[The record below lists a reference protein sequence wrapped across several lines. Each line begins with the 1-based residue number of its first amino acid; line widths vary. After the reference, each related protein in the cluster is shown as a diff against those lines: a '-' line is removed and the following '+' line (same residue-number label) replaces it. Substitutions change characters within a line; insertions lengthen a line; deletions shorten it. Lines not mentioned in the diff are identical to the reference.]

1 MNNIIKNIT
10 IVITIAWSF
19 NANSLFG
26 ASGIVSD
33 PGSYGY
39 YIDQIKATGKAI
51 TEAKNAVNQAK
62 NLNTS
67 FDGYMR
73 DLRQEF
79 NLADTL
85 KRTLGADIKNFDQ
98 YASGLSSK
106 SRHNLKYGK
115 YSDYSDDLKGIINAN
130 IDGIFIDPNDDN
142 YVIGS
147 SKIQELRTFEQQRLR
162 KKGLVKTEQALISV
176 GARLDRIK
184 DLSDKANNTTTIK
197 MSQDL
202 TNAILLELL
211 ATNNEML
218 KIFSIL
224 GQANMAS
231 QYINY
236 SKEAHEKAQA
246 ELAEQQRGYTFAKW
260 QDKCREF
267 EIRTRNADATF
278 FGKDCPAKAWR
289 KKQKSR
295 GDIQSILD
303 ADGL

>member
-1 MNNIIKNIT
+1 MKTIIKNTIIT
-10 IVITIAWSF
+10 TTIAWSLGTH
-19 NANSLFG
+19 SL
-26 ASGIVSD
+26 IVSD
-33 PGSYGY
+33 PSSYGY
-39 YIDQIKATGKAI
+39 YVEQLQSAAKEL
-51 TEAKNAVNQAK
+51 TEMKNSVNQAK
-62 NLNTS
+62 TLNIS

-79 NLADTL
+79 NLASTL
-85 KRTLGADIKNFDQ
+85 NRTLGVDIRNFDK

-106 SRHNLKYGK
+106 SRHNLKDNK
-115 YSDYSDDLKGIINAN
+115 YNNYSDDLKGIINAN

-142 YVIGS
+142 YVMGS

-162 KKGLVKTEQALISV
+162 KKGLVNTEQALISV

-184 DLSDKANNTTTIK
+184 DLSEKANNTTSIK

-224 GQANMAS
+224 GQAEMAS

-236 SKEAHEKAQA
+236 SKAAHEQAQA
-246 ELAEQQRGYTFAKW
+246 ELAEQKKGYSFARW
-260 QDKCREF
+260 QDKCRANNLYGKF
-267 EIRTRNADATF
+267 Y
-278 FGKDCPAKAWR
+278 GKDCPYTAWK
-289 KKQKSR
+289 KKQDSR

-303 ADGL
+303 ADGI

>member
-1 MNNIIKNIT
+1 MKHTIKNTIKNTIIT
-10 IVITIAWSF
+10 TTIAWSLGTH
-19 NANSLFG
+19 SL
-26 ASGIVSD
+26 IVSD
-33 PGSYGY
+33 PSSYGY
-39 YIDQIKATGKAI
+39 YVEQLQSAAKEL
-51 TEAKNAVNQAK
+51 TEMKNAVNQAK
-62 NLNTS
+62 TLNIS
-67 FDGYMR
+67 FDGYMS

-85 KRTLGADIKNFDQ
+85 KRTLGADIKNFDK

-106 SRHNLKYGK
+106 SRHHLKYNN
-115 YSDYSDDLKGIINAN
+115 YSDDLKGIINAN

-142 YVIGS
+142 HAMGS
-147 SKIQELRTFEQQRLR
+147 SKIQALRTFEQQRLR
-162 KKGLVKTEQALISV
+162 KKGLVKTEEALISV

-184 DLSDKANNTTTIK
+184 NLSEKANNTTTIK

-224 GQANMAS
+224 GQAEMAS
-231 QYINY
+231 NYINY

-246 ELAEQQRGYTFAKW
+246 ELAEQKRGYTFAKW
-260 QDKCREF
+260 QDKCRANNWEGKF
-267 EIRTRNADATF
+267 Y
-278 FGKDCPAKAWR
+278 GKDCPRTSW
-289 KKQKSR
+289 KKREASR

>member
-1 MNNIIKNIT
+1 MNNTIKKIIIITT
-10 IVITIAWSF
+10 IVWSF

-26 ASGIVSD
+26 VGDIVSD

-39 YIDQIKATGKAI
+39 YVEQLQSAAKEL
-51 TEAKNAVNQAK
+51 TEMKNSVNQAK
-62 NLNTS
+62 TLNTS

-85 KRTLGADIKNFDQ
+85 RRTLGVEIRNFDQ

-106 SRHNLKYGK
+106 SRHNLKYNK

-142 YVIGS
+142 YVMGS

-184 DLSDKANNTTTIK
+184 DLSEKANNTTTIK

-246 ELAEQQRGYTFAKW
+246 ELTEQKRGYTFAKW
-260 QDKCREF
+260 QDKCRANNYEGVF
-267 EIRTRNADATF
+267 Y
-278 FGKDCPAKAWR
+278 GKDCPRTSW
-289 KKQKSR
+289 KKHEKMH
-295 GDIQSILD
+295 GFDQSILD
-303 ADGL
+303 ADGI

>member
-1 MNNIIKNIT
+1 MNNIIKNTIIT
-10 IVITIAWSF
+10 TTIAWSF
-19 NANSLFG
+19 GAHSL
-26 ASGIVSD
+26 IVSD
-33 PGSYGY
+33 PSSYGY
-39 YIDQIKATGKAI
+39 YVEQLQSAAKEL
-51 TEAKNAVNQAK
+51 TEMKNAVNQAK

-106 SRHNLKYGK
+106 SRHNLKHSK
-115 YSDYSDDLKGIINAN
+115 YDNYSDDLKGVINAN

-184 DLSDKANNTTTIK
+184 DLSEKANNTTTIK

-246 ELAEQQRGYTFAKW
+246 ELAEQKIGYTFARW
-260 QDKCREF
+260 QDKCRANNYEGVF
-267 EIRTRNADATF
+267 Y
-278 FGKDCPAKAWR
+278 GKDCPNTAW
-289 KKQKSR
+289 KKIQDSR
-295 GDIQSILD
+295 GFDQSILD

>member
-1 MNNIIKNIT
+1 MKTIIKNTIIT
-10 IVITIAWSF
+10 TTIAWSLGTH
-19 NANSLFG
+19 SL
-26 ASGIVSD
+26 IVSD
-33 PGSYGY
+33 PSSYGY
-39 YIDQIKATGKAI
+39 YVEQLQSAAKEL
-51 TEAKNAVNQAK
+51 TEMKNSVNQAK
-62 NLNTS
+62 TLNTS

-79 NLADTL
+79 NLASTL
-85 KRTLGADIKNFDQ
+85 NRTLGVDIKNFDQ

-106 SRHNLKYGK
+106 SRHNLKYNN
-115 YSDYSDDLKGIINAN
+115 YSDDLKGVINAN

-142 YVIGS
+142 YVMGS

-184 DLSDKANNTTTIK
+184 DLSDKANTTTTIK

-224 GQANMAS
+224 GQAEMAS

-246 ELAEQQRGYTFAKW
+246 ELVEQNKGYTVAKW

-267 EIRTRNADATF
+267 ERKNGDADATF
-278 FGKDCPAKAWR
+278 LGRDCYWKAMI
-289 KKQKSR
+289 KIQDSR

-303 ADGL
+303 ADGI

>member
-1 MNNIIKNIT
+1 MNNTIKNTIIT
-10 IVITIAWSF
+10 TTIAL
-19 NANSLFG
+19 SLG
-26 ASGIVSD
+26 THSLIVSD
-33 PGSYGY
+33 PSSYGY
-39 YIDQIKATGKAI
+39 YVEQLQSAAKEL
-51 TEAKNAVNQAK
+51 TEMKNSVNQAK
-62 NLNTS
+62 TLNIS

-85 KRTLGADIKNFDQ
+85 KRTLGVDIKNFDQ

-106 SRHNLKYGK
+106 SRHNLKHNK
-115 YSDYSDDLKGIINAN
+115 YSDYSDDLTGIINAN

-142 YVIGS
+142 YVMGS

-162 KKGLVKTEQALISV
+162 KKGLVKTEEALISV

-184 DLSDKANNTTTIK
+184 DLSEKANNTTTIK

-246 ELAEQQRGYTFAKW
+246 ELAEQKRGYTFAKW
-260 QDKCREF
+260 QDKCRANNLKGRF
-267 EIRTRNADATF
+267 Y
-278 FGKDCPAKAWR
+278 GKDCPHTAW
-289 KKQKSR
+289 KKIQDSR
-295 GDIQSILD
+295 GFDQSILD

>member
-1 MNNIIKNIT
+1 MNNIKINNTIKNTIIT
-10 IVITIAWSF
+10 TTIAL
-19 NANSLFG
+19 SLG
-26 ASGIVSD
+26 THSLIVSD
-33 PGSYGY
+33 PSSYGY
-39 YIDQIKATGKAI
+39 YVEQLQSAAKEL
-51 TEAKNAVNQAK
+51 TEMKNAVNQAK
-62 NLNTS
+62 TLNTS
-67 FDGYMR
+67 FDGYMN
-73 DLRQEF
+73 DLHQKF

-106 SRHNLKYGK
+106 SRHNLKHNK
-115 YSDYSDDLKGIINAN
+115 YSDYSDDLTGVINAN

-142 YVIGS
+142 YVMGS

-162 KKGLVKTEQALISV
+162 KKGLVKTEEALIRA

-184 DLSDKANNTTTIK
+184 DLSEKANNTTTIK

-236 SKEAHEKAQA
+236 SKEVHEKAQA
-246 ELAEQQRGYTFAKW
+246 ELAEQKKGYTFAKW
-260 QDKCREF
+260 QDKCRANNLKGRF
-267 EIRTRNADATF
+267 Y
-278 FGKDCPAKAWR
+278 GKDCPHTAW
-289 KKQKSR
+289 KKQQALHKGKGS
-295 GDIQSILD
+295 LD
-303 ADGL
+303 KYGF